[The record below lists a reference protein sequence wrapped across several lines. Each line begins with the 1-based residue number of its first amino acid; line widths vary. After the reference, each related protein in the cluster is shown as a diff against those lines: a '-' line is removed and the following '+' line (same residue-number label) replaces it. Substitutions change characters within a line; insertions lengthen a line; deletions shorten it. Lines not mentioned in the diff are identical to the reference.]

1 MDIPGLGQSFVL
13 QIIRDLRLAF
23 RNMGQLTNPLMFFV
37 MVTTLFPLALN
48 PSPQLLEA
56 IAPGV
61 VWVAAL
67 LASLLAAEGLFRQ
80 DVDDGTMEQLALS
93 PQPLALML
101 LAKTTAHWLMTG
113 LPLVIVSPIVAYGLF
128 LPRGAVPVTMLAL
141 ALATPILSLIGGMM
155 AALVVGL
162 RRGGGL
168 LSFDPADRHA
178 SAHFRRASHRF
189 GHDRPGNDRRV
200 VPPCCAA
207 FAGHQPCA
215 VRHGG
220 RDAHQSRLRPMVS
233 CC

>member
-1 MDIPGLGQSFVL
+1 MDIPGLGQSFAL

-23 RNMGQLTNPLMFFV
+23 RNMGQLANPLMFFV

-48 PSPQLLEA
+48 PAPQLLEA

-67 LASLLAAEGLFRQ
+67 LASLLAAEALFRQ

-101 LAKTTAHWLMTG
+101 LAKTAAHWLMTG

-128 LPRGAVPVTMLAL
+128 LPRDAVPVTMLAL

-168 LSFDPADRHA
+168 LSLLILPHRHA
-178 SAHFRRASHRF
+178 GAHFRGARHRS
-189 GHDRPGNDRRV
+189 GHDRSGVHRRDISAGR
-200 VPPCCAA
+200 AA
-207 FAGHQPCA
+207 STRRQPCA
-215 VRHGG
+215 VCHGG
-220 RDAHQSRLRPMVS
+220 RDAHQS
-233 CC
+233 

>member
-1 MDIPGLGQSFVL
+1 MEVPGLGQAFAL
-13 QIIRDLRLAF
+13 QVARDMRLAF
-23 RNMGQLTNPLMFFV
+23 RHVGQLANPLMFFI

-67 LASLLAAEGLFRQ
+67 LASLLASEGLFRQ

-101 LAKTTAHWLMTG
+101 LAKTAAHWLMTG
-113 LPLVIVSPIVAYGLF
+113 LPLVVISPIVGYGLF
-128 LPRGAVPVTMLAL
+128 LPPDAVPVTMGAL

-155 AALVVGL
+155 AALTVGL

-168 LSFDPADRHA
+168 LSLLILPIAMPVLIFGA
-178 SAHFRRASHRF
+178 RATDLAMTGLESV
-189 GHDRPGNDRRV
+189 GAIYLL
-200 VPPCCAA
+200 AA
-207 FAGHQPCA
+207 LLLLAVSLSPFAMA
-215 VRHGG
+215 AAMRISL
-220 RDAHQSRLRPMVS
+220 D
-233 CC
+233 